1 MYCRY
6 CGKELPEDSNFC
18 PNCGKKQKEDSKVG
32 PNISFGI
39 LSYIKEHKRVFYIL
53 LAWFLLHTTL
63 YISSEKYDSCDDQ
76 FYPFDLPFSDVIQGG
91 IYVYDYGV
99 HTPEVEF
106 LGNSINYYDFTEF
119 FAYVILLPLVIWG
132 IVRLVPY
139 LNRIYKNWKKRYN
152 HWQESNAKKR
162 KEYQAN
168 ISAYKIQQKEET
180 IVEPVQI
187 GPVAEEVAIPE
198 QQESEVISGDVDI
211 KGERDSDAD
220 IQQQEVEIQSQ
231 DEAPL
236 VESEVEVKK
245 MPLLSRFLGSI
256 IDKVFILIIFVVGFT
271 AISPYGAPGKM
282 GTYIGLRNTPLDLY
296 EYIDKSQMNNYGTY
310 YEGVSRGYQDL
321 ARLESEPPHI
331 GSTLE
336 LDMNITFTF
345 ILINLLF
352 YILFESI
359 LSASPGKRM
368 LGGVILDS
376 ADDKIGFGKALIRG
390 LCGGALMAG
399 TYFLLHL
406 QGGLTNTVVVI
417 VFFLLLDLP
426 VLFTKRSLLDLC
438 TGTTYA
444 KR

>member
-6 CGKELPEDSNFC
+6 CGKELPNDSNFC
-18 PNCGKKQKEDSKVG
+18 PNCGKKQKDEGSVRET
-32 PNISFGI
+32 SLEYI
-39 LSYIKEHKRVFYIL
+39 LKEHKKLSYAYLVWL
-53 LAWFLLHTTL
+53 LLHLTL
-63 YISSEKYDSCDDQ
+63 FLSSTKNNPDG
-76 FYPFDLPFSDVIQGG
+76 FYPWNKSISYLLGGGSYYRFSLLDE
-91 IYVYDYGV
+91 YNVYD
-99 HTPEVEF
+99 F
-106 LGNSINYYDFTEF
+106 SEF
-119 FAYVILLPLVIWG
+119 FFYTIVLPIVIFGIIRLYPMVLPS
-132 IVRLVPY
+132 
-139 LNRIYKNWKKRYN
+139 LNKLKDNYKK
-152 HWQESNAKKR
+152 WQESNAKKID
-162 KEYQAN
+162 EYQGN
-168 ISAYKIQQKEET
+168 ISAYKAQQNEET

-187 GPVAEEVAIPE
+187 SPIVKDVAIPE
-198 QQESEVISGDVDI
+198 QQESEVDSEEADI
-211 KGERDSDAD
+211 KGESGSDTD
-220 IQQQEVEIQSQ
+220 VLQQEVQPQ
-231 DEAPL
+231 NEASL
-236 VESEVEVKK
+236 AETEEEVKK
-245 MPLLSRFLGSI
+245 MPLLTRFVGSI
-256 IDKVFILIIFVVGFT
+256 IDKIFILIIFVVGFT

-321 ARLESEPPHI
+321 ARLESNPPHI

-336 LDMNITFTF
+336 LDMSITFTF
-345 ILINLLF
+345 ILLNLLF
-352 YILFESI
+352 YIIFESI

-376 ADDKIGFGKALIRG
+376 ADDKISFGKALTRG

-406 QGGLTNTVVVI
+406 QGGLTNTFVVV

-426 VLFTKRSLLDLC
+426 VLFTKKSLLDLC

>member
-6 CGKELPEDSNFC
+6 CGKELPNDSNFC
-18 PNCGKKQKEDSKVG
+18 PNCGKKQTNE
-32 PNISFGI
+32 
-39 LSYIKEHKRVFYIL
+39 SYARKTSLEHFLKEHKKLSYVYL
-53 LAWFLLHTTL
+53 VWLLLHITL
-63 YISSEKYDSCDDQ
+63 FLSSTNNNPDG
-76 FYPFDLPFSDVIQGG
+76 FYPWNKSISYLLGGGSYYYFSLLDE
-91 IYVYDYGV
+91 YNVYD
-99 HTPEVEF
+99 F
-106 LGNSINYYDFTEF
+106 SEF
-119 FAYVILLPLVIWG
+119 FFYTIVFPIVIYGIIRLYPVVLPSLEK
-132 IVRLVPY
+132 LKD
-139 LNRIYKNWKKRYN
+139 NYKNWQN
-152 HWQESNAKKR
+152 SNAKKID
-162 KEYQAN
+162 EYQGN
-168 ISAYKIQQKEET
+168 ISAYKAQQKEET

-187 GPVAEEVAIPE
+187 SPIVKDMAIPE
-198 QQESEVISGDVDI
+198 QQETEVVSDEADLQGESGF
-211 KGERDSDAD
+211 DAD
-220 IQQQEVEIQSQ
+220 ILQH
-231 DEAPL
+231 
-236 VESEVEVKK
+236 EVEVQPQSLAETEEEIKK
-245 MPLLSRFLGSI
+245 MPLLSRFVGSI
-256 IDKVFILIIFVVGFT
+256 IDKIFILIIFVAGFT

-282 GTYIGLRNTPLDLY
+282 GTYIGLRNTPLALY
-296 EYIDKSQMNNYGTY
+296 EYIDKSQMNSYGTY

-321 ARLESEPPHI
+321 ARLESAPPHI

-345 ILINLLF
+345 IFINLLF

-406 QGGLTNTVVVI
+406 QGGLTNTVVVL

-426 VLFTKRSLLDLC
+426 VLFTKKSLLDLC
-438 TGTTYA
+438 TGTIYT

>member
-18 PNCGKKQKEDSKVG
+18 PNCGKKQKEDSIVS
-32 PNISFGI
+32 PNIRFGI
-39 LSYIKEHKRVFYIL
+39 LSYVKEHKKAFYIF

-63 YISSEKYDSCDDQ
+63 YISSEKYDSCDGK
-76 FYPFDLPFSDVIQGG
+76 FYPFDQPFSDVIQGG
-91 IYVYDYGV
+91 RYVYDYGV
-99 HTPEVEF
+99 HTPKVEF
-106 LGNSINYYDFTEF
+106 LGDSLNYYDFTEF

-139 LNRIYKNWKKRYN
+139 LKRIFKNWKKRYN
-152 HWQESNAKKR
+152 QWKESNANKK
-162 KEYQAN
+162 EVYQAN
-168 ISAYKIQQKEET
+168 TSAYKVQQAET
-180 IVEPVQI
+180 IDEPVQI
-187 GPVAEEVAIPE
+187 AHVIEEVSIPE
-198 QQESEVISGDVDI
+198 QNESKMSIEETDI
-211 KGERDSDAD
+211 NGESDSDTD
-220 IQQQEVEIQSQ
+220 LLQKEVETQLQ
-231 DEAPL
+231 DELPL
-236 VESEVEVKK
+236 PETGEEIKK
-245 MPLLSRFLGSI
+245 MPLLSRFVGSI
-256 IDKVFILIIFVVGFT
+256 IDKILILIIFVVGFI
-271 AISPYGAPGKM
+271 AISPFGAPGKM
-282 GTYIGLRNTPLDLY
+282 GSYIGLRNTPLDLY
-296 EYIDKSQMNNYGTY
+296 EYIDKSQMNSYGTY

-345 ILINLLF
+345 IFLNIIF

-376 ADDKIGFGKALIRG
+376 ADDKIGFKKALIRG
-390 LCGGALMAG
+390 LCGGVLMAG

-406 QGGLTNTVVVI
+406 QGGLTNTLVVI

-438 TGTTYA
+438 TGTTYV

>member
-18 PNCGKKQKEDSKVG
+18 PSCGKKQKKE
-32 PNISFGI
+32 SFERKTS
-39 LSYIKEHKRVFYIL
+39 LEYFLKEHKRLSYAYLV
-53 LAWFLLHTTL
+53 WFLLHLTL
-63 YISSEKYDSCDDQ
+63 FLSSAKNNPDG
-76 FYPFDLPFSDVIQGG
+76 FYPWNKSISYLLGDGSYYHFSLLDE
-91 IYVYDYGV
+91 YNVYD
-99 HTPEVEF
+99 F
-106 LGNSINYYDFTEF
+106 SEF
-119 FAYVILLPLVIWG
+119 FFYTIVFPIVIFGIIRLYPMVLPALKK
-132 IVRLVPY
+132 LKENY
-139 LNRIYKNWKKRYN
+139 KKR
-152 HWQESNAKKR
+152 QESNAKKR
-162 KEYQAN
+162 EEYQAN
-168 ISAYKIQQKEET
+168 ISTYKAQQKEET
-180 IVEPVQI
+180 TVVPVQI
-187 GPVAEEVAIPE
+187 SPVIEEVEIPE
-198 QQESEVISGDVDI
+198 QQKSEVVSEETDI
-211 KGERDSDAD
+211 KRGNGSDTDAF
-220 IQQQEVEIQSQ
+220 QQEIQPQ
-231 DEAPL
+231 E
-236 VESEVEVKK
+236 EVPHAETEEEVKK
-245 MPLLSRFLGSI
+245 MPLLSRFVGSI
-256 IDKVFILIIFVVGFT
+256 IDKIFILIIFVVGFT

-282 GTYIGLRNTPLDLY
+282 GTYIGLRNTPLNLY

-336 LDMNITFTF
+336 LDMSITFTF
-345 ILINLLF
+345 ILLNLLF
-352 YILFESI
+352 YIIFESI

-368 LGGVILDS
+368 LGGMILDS

-406 QGGLTNTVVVI
+406 QGGLTNTVVVV

-426 VLFTKRSLLDLC
+426 VLFTKKSLLDLC

>member
-18 PNCGKKQKEDSKVG
+18 PNCGKKQKENVSGLKVRM
-32 PNISFGI
+32 PQFINEHKKISYAYLGWVLVHITIFLFSSPKGHRYVYGDRRDYDLSDGFYPYNKSVGDILDGQGYNLSFFDNVDVYDFSEFFFYTILVPAAIFGI
-39 LSYIKEHKRVFYIL
+39 IKSFP
-53 LAWFLLHTTL
+53 
-63 YISSEKYDSCDDQ
+63 YIS
-76 FYPFDLPFSDVIQGG
+76 P
-91 IYVYDYGV
+91 
-99 HTPEVEF
+99 
-106 LGNSINYYDFTEF
+106 
-119 FAYVILLPLVIWG
+119 LLKKI
-132 IVRLVPY
+132 
-139 LNRIYKNWKKRYN
+139 KKRYRQW
-152 HWQESNAKKR
+152 HESNAKKR
-162 KEYQAN
+162 EEYQAN
-168 ISAYKIQQKEET
+168 ISAYKAQPKEET

-187 GPVAEEVAIPE
+187 SPVIEEVAIPE
-198 QQESEVISGDVDI
+198 QQESEVVSGDVDI

-220 IQQQEVEIQSQ
+220 LLQQEVEIQSQ
-231 DEAPL
+231 DEATL
-236 VESEVEVKK
+236 AETEEEVKK
-245 MPLLSRFLGSI
+245 MPLLSRFVGSI
-256 IDKVFILIIFVVGFT
+256 IDKIFILIIFVAGFT

-296 EYIDKSQMNNYGTY
+296 EYIDKSQMNSYGTY

-321 ARLESEPPHI
+321 ARLESDPPHI

-336 LDMNITFTF
+336 LDMSITFTF
-345 ILINLLF
+345 IFINLLF

>member
-6 CGKELPEDSNFC
+6 CGKELPDDSNFC
-18 PNCGKKQKEDSKVG
+18 PNCGAKQKEDSKVG

-39 LSYIKEHKRVFYIL
+39 LSTIKEHKKFFYIF

-76 FYPFDLPFSDVIQGG
+76 FYPFDLPFSDVIKG
-91 IYVYDYGV
+91 Y
-99 HTPEVEF
+99 TPEIEF
-106 LGNSINYYDFTEF
+106 LGSSINYYDFTEL

-132 IVRLVPY
+132 IVRIVPY
-139 LNRIYKNWKKRYN
+139 IKMVYKNREKRYN
-152 HWQESNAKKR
+152 LRQELNAKKIGEN
-162 KEYQAN
+162 KTN
-168 ISAYKIQQKEET
+168 ISAYNTQNKEES
-180 IVEPVQI
+180 IIEPVQI
-187 GPVAEEVAIPE
+187 SHDVEEMVIPE
-198 QQESEVISGDVDI
+198 QRESEVVAAITI
-211 KGERDSDAD
+211 KGGKDSNTDVL
-220 IQQQEVEIQSQ
+220 QQEVQPQE
-231 DEAPL
+231 EASL
-236 VESEVEVKK
+236 TGAEEEVKK
-245 MPLLSRFLGSI
+245 MPLLTRFVGSI
-256 IDKVFILIIFVVGFT
+256 IDKIFILIIFVVGFT

-296 EYIDKSQMNNYGTY
+296 EYIDKSQMNSYGTY

-321 ARLESEPPHI
+321 ARLESNPPHI

-336 LDMNITFTF
+336 LDMSITFTF
-345 ILINLLF
+345 IFLNLLF
-352 YILFESI
+352 YIIFESI

-376 ADDKIGFGKALIRG
+376 ADDKIGFGKALTRG

-406 QGGLTNTVVVI
+406 QGGLTNTVVVV

-426 VLFTKRSLLDLC
+426 VLFTKKSLLDLC